1 MTGSGHYYAVFNKQE
16 IEERH
21 GFMNNRNDID
31 LLPGIFASLEE
42 DRVLEI
48 IDRYLSVNGDA
59 LRIVAGLS
67 QGMEAVGQLYKNEE
81 YALAELVYAGEIFK
95 EAMKRVKPR
104 LVEGD
109 DTHHGECIMGT
120 VEGDIH
126 DLGKNIVSTLLECSG
141 FRVIDLGVDVPPAR
155 FVEAVRDS
163 RARLVGMSLLLTTAI
178 DAVGTTINALTEA
191 GFRDRIAIMI
201 GGAPASERLRSEI
214 GADFYG
220 RDAIEAL
227 AIARRVYN
235 DAT

>member
-1 MTGSGHYYAVFNKQE
+1 
-16 IEERH
+16 
-21 GFMNNRNDID
+21 
-31 LLPGIFASLEE
+31 
-42 DRVLEI
+42 
-48 IDRYLSVNGDA
+48 
-59 LRIVAGLS
+59 
-67 QGMEAVGQLYKNEE
+67 
-81 YALAELVYAGEIFK
+81 K
-95 EAMKRVKPR
+95 EAMKRVKPH

-109 DTHHGECIMGT
+109 DMHHGECVMGT

-155 FVEAVRDS
+155 FVEAVGDS

-178 DAVGTTINALTEA
+178 DSMGTTIKALTEA
-191 GFRDRIAIMI
+191 GFRDHITIMI
-201 GGAPASERLRSEI
+201 GGAPTSERFRSEI

-220 RDAIEAL
+220 RDAVEAL